1 MYSPTSRVLTV
12 LEWLQARPHMSGVE
26 LAERLEVDQ
35 RTVRRYIT
43 MLQDMGIPIESKRG
57 RYGMYRLR
65 PGTKVPP
72 LIFRNDEAFALT
84 LGLLTTR
91 KMGLAV
97 TAPAVESALAKVER
111 ALPREL
117 REHVRAIQ
125 DTIIFDFDVA
135 KSAPVSDIVVT
146 LCVAVQQK
154 HRVWLRYR
162 SYNAQEETEREVDPY
177 GVACIAGFWYMV
189 GYCHLRQ
196 DVRVFRLDRTLA
208 AEMRE
213 ETFVPPERFDVLA
226 HVTRSIAMMP
236 TTWLVDVLLET
247 TMEKAQCM
255 ISPTMATLEQE
266 EGGVAMRCY
275 VQQLEWFAPMLID
288 LRCPFI
294 VRQPDELRS
303 VLLRL
308 SEQIAQMAAR
318 RVATK

>member
-12 LEWLQARPHMSGVE
+12 LEWLQARPHMSGIE

-43 MLQDMGIPIESKRG
+43 MLQDMGVPIESKRG

-84 LGLLTTR
+84 LGLLTAR

-111 ALPREL
+111 SLPMEL

-135 KSAPVSDIVVT
+135 KTAPVSDIVVT
-146 LCVAVQQK
+146 MCVAVQQR
-154 HRVWLRYR
+154 HRLCLRYR
-162 SYNAQEETEREVDPY
+162 SYNAEEVTEREVDPY
-177 GVACIAGFWYMV
+177 GVVCRTGFWYMV
-189 GYCHLRQ
+189 GFCHLRH
-196 DVRVFRLDRTLA
+196 DVRVFRLDRTLS

-213 ETFVPPERFDVLA
+213 ETFVAPEDFDVLA

-247 TMEKAQCM
+247 TLEQARHM
-255 ISPTMATLEQE
+255 ISPTLATLEQE

-275 VQQLEWFAPMLID
+275 VQQLEWFAPTLVD

-294 VRQPDELRS
+294 VRKPDELRT

-308 SEQIAQMAAR
+308 AEQIAQMAYR
-318 RVATK
+318 QVATK